1 MEMLSERQTV
11 DRFQSAINQILKKES
26 FLQDL
31 QTQESGREVESRV
44 LRNVVGEKQDK
55 KFEELKMRILK
66 EDRTLFYIVHD
77 EGGFYQERLRNII

>member
-55 KFEELKMRILK
+55 KFEELKLRILK

-77 EGGFYQERLRNII
+77 EGGFY

>member
-77 EGGFYQERLRNII
+77 EGGFY